1 MSEKNE
7 VMAAQPQIMSVMDVA
22 TRIGM
27 VQEVMKGIMKQDTH
41 YGVIPGC
48 GDKPSLL
55 QPGAQV
61 LGVTFGIY
69 ADPVGHDII
78 DLPNGHR
85 EVRTHIAMKRLD
97 TDKIVAHGFG
107 VCSTMEKKY
116 RFTKG
121 ESKVTDKQVPKAY
134 WDAKKIDPKK
144 AQELIGGAGH
154 GTKKVDGAWY
164 ITEGSDE
171 KVENTNPAD
180 YFNTVDKISFKR
192 AYVHGTINATACS
205 DIFTQD
211 VEDMAEVIRNESQ
224 FEVSPAPYD
233 KPKTEDTP
241 KKPDPVEE
249 KKQEPAP
256 TKPEP
261 TEKPVEKKPKPV
273 EQPPEVKPPTSIY
286 EGSAPLDMETAKLMV
301 TSFLRL
307 SPKFTADWME
317 ELIGHPMPEWNVRH
331 RSALMKVYKAI
342 NTKKIKI
349 QDALDSK
356 DLDVL
361 HEQSIA

>member
-1 MSEKNE
+1 MSDKNE
-7 VMAAQPQIMSVMDVA
+7 IMAAQPQIMGVTDVA
-22 TRIGM
+22 VRIGM
-27 VQEVMKGIMKQDTH
+27 VQEVMQSIMKKDTH

-69 ADPVGHDII
+69 ADPIGHDII

-85 EVRTHIAMKRLD
+85 EVRTHVAMKRLD
-97 TDKIVAHGFG
+97 NDRIVSHGFG

-134 WDAKKIDPKK
+134 WDAKKTDPKK

-154 GTKKVDGAWY
+154 GTKKVDGAWF

-211 VEDMAEVIRNESQ
+211 VEDMADVIRNESQ
-224 FEVSPAPYD
+224 FEVSPAPYNKPEEPKKEETVAVVEPNTGEVMTGGPVEPEKAEPIAD
-233 KPKTEDTP
+233 VEKPKTIKETDQLI
-241 KKPDPVEE
+241 DPE
-249 KKQEPAP
+249 
-256 TKPEP
+256 
-261 TEKPVEKKPKPV
+261 
-273 EQPPEVKPPTSIY
+273 TSRQMI
-286 EGSAPLDMETAKLMV
+286 V
-301 TSFLRL
+301 SFQRL
-307 SPKFTADWME
+307 SAKFTEAWM
-317 ELIGHPMPEWNVRH
+317 LTVIGKPIPEWTIGN
-331 RSALMKVYKAI
+331 RSAMVSIYKAI
-342 NTKKIKI
+342 STRKISI
-349 QDALDSK
+349 DSALAAKNID
-356 DLDVL
+356 DLY
-361 HEQSIA
+361 EESIA